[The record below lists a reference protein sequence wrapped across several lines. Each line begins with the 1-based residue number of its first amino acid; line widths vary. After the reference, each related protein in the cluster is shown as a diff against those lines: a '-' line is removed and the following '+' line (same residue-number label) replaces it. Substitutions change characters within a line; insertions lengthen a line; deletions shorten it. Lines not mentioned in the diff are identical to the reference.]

1 MEATHEVDVKKNFC
15 DSLDIIKKI
24 NGYLD
29 QLDEE
34 LKIMADKPLL
44 ERIYKYILKY
54 QKFEGINKFSIPV
67 IGKNNSGKST
77 ILNYLLNLNDT
88 LEVSDG
94 LTTKFI
100 SIIRHNENLKGKS
113 PKIYNVNISER
124 ANVNNKSMYS
134 FEKTGE
140 CLHGDIKDIIKKRNE
155 LLEKKKLE
163 CLPENYFYIIE
174 TYIPLFENEYKL
186 YSDYFEFMDIPGLNE
201 RIDEEYKYNIY
212 FRKVIPLFI
221 NNVKFS
227 IFIFDTMNYHN
238 ITQEPL
244 INFNKEL
251 NSFYKNYKN
260 ESLKENIENSILIL
274 NKIDK
279 SDLDGGIEEEKKN
292 FETHLSNQLKINIKD
307 NHICYLSAKIEIYSK
322 KRYIDFDNYLAYIK
336 QIKDDKNNFM
346 DKLISNMEK
355 DFNAKIERNIDN
367 DDDDDDDDE
376 NEQLLQKNEFLKK
389 EGFTHEITNYD
400 YKYYE
405 NIFNQNNKHLIKL
418 DNENIIERCLKNSLK
433 KIYEEFVVNNKENKQ
448 LYNDILKKFGYN
460 INKIED
466 DKNISNQIS
475 LDKFFENDKYLE
487 ELKYIGS
494 KYEQIKQMEPK
505 HEFIKKIYDK
515 FQKQKCYIEDFKYT
529 IATFGQYST
538 GKSSLLN
545 SLIGYDIIPESSG
558 HCTKIGLVIQYT
570 KNEEDIAL
578 YKANFEKQNAN
589 NYSFIKNELISKEK
603 NHISDTLKKLNKD
616 YVNGDIS
623 YYILSTPILYLD
635 NFIDDDNIKNK
646 IEFIDL
652 PGLQVLENEVEKKM
666 LQKLFEYV
674 NLFLFIND
682 ITVVYSEENEIILTN
697 MLDSIMKR
705 NKDLNSILFTLNIL
719 ETKEENEIIE
729 IFNKYKELINKII
742 IKYKTSNWDRYIK
755 YYSKLSQK
763 DDILCIYFSPKDHSK
778 NQKLI
783 LDIKNEIKTFRDF
796 IKNIA
801 VKGQFEL
808 KPDTIKKIKKELK
821 DNYINKIDTKNEY
834 MDKNIHL
841 NKDDEEIKQYIC
853 CLKED
858 FNLKNENFEEFKQ
871 DIYCII
877 KRYTFLKTKID
888 NNCYKYIDF
897 CQLLKN
903 KIKDVNF
910 FPKSLVL
917 NSLLELNNYICYIS
931 SNISRY
937 KKKEENNKILFDFSK
952 IETIYGCCKTNI
964 NNVFNEKIIKLKEI
978 FYEFAKKDKNLS
990 KKFEL
995 EIDDLYQFIEESLKI
1010 YIKKIKIENDSIMK
1024 RLNIK
1029 INEINLIYDKID
1041 GKALSIGLGSFYG
1054 GAVIFGGI
1062 ISGSI
1067 LFEGGSILA
1076 AGVIFS
1082 CSIVP
1087 LAVVLIFVFGI
1098 VKFHDYLCFNKKI
1111 ENEFNKIKEKLEEYK
1126 NKAFDLMEK
1135 IAKNISEN
1143 LEEIKIS
1150 QKAPMNNIIGNE
1162 HEFSMFKDDFYN
1174 YIKKYI

>member
-1 MEATHEVDVKKNFC
+1 
-15 DSLDIIKKI
+15 
-24 NGYLD
+24 
-29 QLDEE
+29 
-34 LKIMADKPLL
+34 
-44 ERIYKYILKY
+44 
-54 QKFEGINKFSIPV
+54 
-67 IGKNNSGKST
+67 
-77 ILNYLLNLNDT
+77 
-88 LEVSDG
+88 
-94 LTTKFI
+94 
-100 SIIRHNENLKGKS
+100 
-113 PKIYNVNISER
+113 
-124 ANVNNKSMYS
+124 
-134 FEKTGE
+134 
-140 CLHGDIKDIIKKRNE
+140 
-155 LLEKKKLE
+155 
-163 CLPENYFYIIE
+163 
-174 TYIPLFENEYKL
+174 
-186 YSDYFEFMDIPGLNE
+186 MDIPGLNE

-212 FRKVIPLFI
+212 FRKAIPLFI

-227 IFIFDTMNYHN
+227 IFIFDTMKYHD

-279 SDLDGGIEEEKKN
+279 SDLDGGIEEEKKK

-367 DDDDDDDDE
+367 DDDDDDDDDE

-475 LDKFFENDKYLE
+475 LDKFFKNDKYLE

-652 PGLQVLENEVEKKM
+652 PGLQVLEK
-666 LQKLFEYV
+666 
-674 NLFLFIND
+674 
-682 ITVVYSEENEIILTN
+682 
-697 MLDSIMKR
+697 
-705 NKDLNSILFTLNIL
+705 
-719 ETKEENEIIE
+719 
-729 IFNKYKELINKII
+729 
-742 IKYKTSNWDRYIK
+742 
-755 YYSKLSQK
+755 
-763 DDILCIYFSPKDHSK
+763 
-778 NQKLI
+778 
-783 LDIKNEIKTFRDF
+783 
-796 IKNIA
+796 
-801 VKGQFEL
+801 
-808 KPDTIKKIKKELK
+808 
-821 DNYINKIDTKNEY
+821 
-834 MDKNIHL
+834 
-841 NKDDEEIKQYIC
+841 
-853 CLKED
+853 
-858 FNLKNENFEEFKQ
+858 
-871 DIYCII
+871 
-877 KRYTFLKTKID
+877 
-888 NNCYKYIDF
+888 
-897 CQLLKN
+897 
-903 KIKDVNF
+903 
-910 FPKSLVL
+910 
-917 NSLLELNNYICYIS
+917 
-931 SNISRY
+931 
-937 KKKEENNKILFDFSK
+937 
-952 IETIYGCCKTNI
+952 
-964 NNVFNEKIIKLKEI
+964 
-978 FYEFAKKDKNLS
+978 
-990 KKFEL
+990 
-995 EIDDLYQFIEESLKI
+995 
-1010 YIKKIKIENDSIMK
+1010 
-1024 RLNIK
+1024 
-1029 INEINLIYDKID
+1029 
-1041 GKALSIGLGSFYG
+1041 
-1054 GAVIFGGI
+1054 
-1062 ISGSI
+1062 
-1067 LFEGGSILA
+1067 
-1076 AGVIFS
+1076 
-1082 CSIVP
+1082 
-1087 LAVVLIFVFGI
+1087 
-1098 VKFHDYLCFNKKI
+1098 
-1111 ENEFNKIKEKLEEYK
+1111 
-1126 NKAFDLMEK
+1126 
-1135 IAKNISEN
+1135 
-1143 LEEIKIS
+1143 
-1150 QKAPMNNIIGNE
+1150 
-1162 HEFSMFKDDFYN
+1162 
-1174 YIKKYI
+1174 